1 MSIPIAKQYIKDFEQ
16 LGFGVFIHFGLY
28 SILERGEW
36 AANDLGIPYEEYR
49 KLMDKF
55 VVDDLRPMV
64 AEIKKSGAKYITLTT
79 RHHDGFS
86 LYDTCG
92 LNDFDAPHSAAGRDL
107 VKEFVD
113 ACREYDIVPF
123 LYHTTI
129 EWYNPDFHNDFDK
142 YLKYIRDS
150 VEILCKNYGKIGG
163 LWFDGNWEKKGADW
177 KEDELYGMIRKYQPE
192 AMIINNTGMSAR
204 GAVGH
209 PEIDSVTYERG
220 KATPIDREG
229 APKYV
234 SAEVCDSINMHW
246 GIAQD
251 INYKSPKAIIEALC
265 RSRCAGANYLFNV
278 GPDKNGHIPL
288 YPKATLEVLGQWMG
302 LFGEA
307 IYNGRPFWYNE
318 DMDNFVLKSDKHAY
332 FFCFNV
338 RREGNAN
345 VALIEGSNRVCSFKD
360 FNLKVDNIHWMDN
373 DEKLNFA
380 YEGDNLLVHFHG
392 YDYGLDYCV
401 RVAKADIIK

>member
-1 MSIPIAKQYIKDFEQ
+1 MQQKGCDNMLAYQELEKSPLFEN
-16 LGFGVFIHFGLY
+16 I
-28 SILERGEW
+28 S
-36 AANDLGIPYEEYR
+36 YEEYR

-129 EWYNPDFHNDFDK
+129 EWYHPDFRNDFDK
-142 YLKYIRDS
+142 YLKYTRDS

-192 AMIINNTGMSAR
+192 AIIAEIR
-204 GAVGH
+204 GRNIMYV
-209 PEIDSVTYERG
+209 
-220 KATPIDREG
+220 EG
-229 APKYV
+229 TQV
-234 SAEVCDSINMHW
+234 EVKR
-246 GIAQD
+246 IA
-251 INYKSPKAIIEALC
+251 
-265 RSRCAGANYLFNV
+265 
-278 GPDKNGHIPL
+278 
-288 YPKATLEVLGQWMG
+288 
-302 LFGEA
+302 
-307 IYNGRPFWYNE
+307 
-318 DMDNFVLKSDKHAY
+318 
-332 FFCFNV
+332 
-338 RREGNAN
+338 
-345 VALIEGSNRVCSFKD
+345 
-360 FNLKVDNIHWMDN
+360 
-373 DEKLNFA
+373 
-380 YEGDNLLVHFHG
+380 
-392 YDYGLDYCV
+392 
-401 RVAKADIIK
+401 